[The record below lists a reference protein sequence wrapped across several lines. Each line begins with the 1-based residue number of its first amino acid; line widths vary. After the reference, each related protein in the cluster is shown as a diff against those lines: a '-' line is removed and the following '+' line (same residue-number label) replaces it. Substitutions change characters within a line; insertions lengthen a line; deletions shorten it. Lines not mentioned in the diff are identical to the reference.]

1 MKDSKE
7 FKKRRPLSH
16 IQLLVFPNNSEYIM
30 DNPKEYLKEPQRKEK
45 FSLQNLHEKWKRKGN
60 VNFNP
65 IDYKFD
71 FKKSPSVKKSHKTE
85 EEEKQQKQ
93 FFDILHGIY
102 YDASDYVDNKEN
114 KSQKSYIKNN
124 NKSKYNSKN
133 SYYLTAKNPWNNN
146 SVFDT
151 RDRKNMDKKIIIN
164 MKEAHKTNQLINSQ
178 NKNYKSIKERYLREN
193 YLIKEAKRNKFIEAE
208 SNKLYTKIMVENPGI
223 EKYPEKAN
231 ALLLKGMINLYQD
244 YSKYIEEKN
253 SNKKKRKNNNG
264 QINKFMFNENKFKNK
279 NIRTKHAFTD
289 IEIFDKLQILLAYLK
304 ENKSDIDHKKFLQPL
319 IIDYNR
325 VMEKEEY
332 LKKLDE
338 EYQKYV
344 EEKKKEEESE
354 QSKINILNVSKYPI
368 NEKVEREKIRNVFS
382 YHKINQEEP
391 KEENDENKK
400 INYFLSAYKAVFDE
414 KNTKV
419 IKKRGNPIIITE
431 RSTNPFGTYDKLT
444 NNNNENLEEI
454 KNNNY
459 NADNNNKNKKR
470 RPNSSYGTRRMKITY
485 YHPGSYFLFQE
496 PNNEYHTW
504 SCCLNED
511 KFSKGCSKKVEK
523 VLSFN
528 YNDNV

>member
-1 MKDSKE
+1 MEDSKE

-45 FSLQNLHEKWKRKGN
+45 FSLKNLHEKWKRKGN

-71 FKKSPSVKKSHKTE
+71 FKKSPSVKKLHKTE

-102 YDASDYVDNKEN
+102 YDASDYIDNKEN

-133 SYYLTAKNPWNNN
+133 SYYLTAKTPWNNN

-151 RDRKNMDKKIIIN
+151 RDRKDIDKKIIIN

-193 YLIKEAKRNKFIEAE
+193 YLIKEAKRNKFIESE
-208 SNKLYTKIMVENPGI
+208 SNKLYAKIMVENPGI
-223 EKYPEKAN
+223 EKYPEKIN

-264 QINKFMFNENKFKNK
+264 QINKFMLNENKFKNK
-279 NIRTKHAFTD
+279 NIRTKHTFTD

-319 IIDYNR
+319 IIDYNK
-325 VMEKEEY
+325 VIEKEEY

-344 EEKKKEEESE
+344 EEKKNEQENE

-368 NEKVEREKIRNVFS
+368 NEKIEREKIRNIFS

-414 KNTKV
+414 KNKKV
-419 IKKRGNPIIITE
+419 VKKRRNPIIITE

-444 NNNNENLEEI
+444 NDNENMEEI
-454 KNNNY
+454 KNN
-459 NADNNNKNKKR
+459 DNTVDNKIKK
-470 RPNSSYGTRRMKITY
+470 
-485 YHPGSYFLFQE
+485 
-496 PNNEYHTW
+496 
-504 SCCLNED
+504 
-511 KFSKGCSKKVEK
+511 KKA
-523 VLSFN
+523 
-528 YNDNV
+528 